1 MKCRK
6 DRYFVTA
13 RHNFQTAQVNKTD
26 CQKMRESIEA
36 IITIILSNIHTEN
49 ETITLGANVEDDN
62 VNLEDDFL
70 VLGHIS

>member
-1 MKCRK
+1 
-6 DRYFVTA
+6 
-13 RHNFQTAQVNKTD
+13 
-26 CQKMRESIEA
+26 MRESIEA